1 MQKCVDISLFSMYVM
16 RFLPART
23 GQEKGIDKAA
33 HPCYPYC
40 TRTLSTVGGAY
51 VPSDHSDP
59 GARLAPARRFASRRA
74 VQTVSTGGVS

>member
-1 MQKCVDISLFSMYVM
+1 M
-16 RFLPART
+16 RFLPARIE
-23 GQEKGIDKAA
+23 QEKGIDRAA
-33 HPCYPYC
+33 QPCYPYC

-59 GARLAPARRFASRRA
+59 GARPAPARRITARRA